1 LQHSELEMHGRKK
14 TLTVASDAELA
25 AIQRKADSL
34 SATVQTFFDFKKKG
48 DKTDVALEFT
58 AKLLKINPDF
68 YSVWN
73 YRKEI
78 LVFNK
83 AALLAPAEDK
93 SQLIVDND
101 LREKELKLSE
111 DCITKSP
118 KSCEDEIV

>member
-1 LQHSELEMHGRKK
+1 LLRSELEMHGRKK

-34 SATVQTFFDFKKKG
+34 SATVQTFFDLKKKG

-58 AKLLKINPDF
+58 GKLLKINPDF

-78 LVFNK
+78 LVFNN

-118 KSCEDEIV
+118 KSCEDEIA

>member
-1 LQHSELEMHGRKK
+1 MHGRKK
-14 TLTVASDAELA
+14 TSVVASDAELA

-34 SATVQTFFDFKKKG
+34 SATVQTFFYLKKNG
-48 DKTDVALEFT
+48 DKSDVALELT
-58 AKLLKINPDF
+58 GKMLKINPDF

-78 LVFNK
+78 LVFNN

-93 SQLIVDND
+93 SQLIADND

-118 KSCEDEIV
+118 KSCEDNVA